1 MKNVL
6 ELTKRHHQRILKRL
20 LAPESNTRIMQ
31 IQTTD
36 GSVLGCKAIYSSSE
50 ELAVLPFAID

>member
-6 ELTKRHHQRILKRL
+6 ELTKRQYQGILKRL
-20 LAPESNTRIMQ
+20 LAPESNTRIMK

-36 GSVLGCKAIYSSSE
+36 GCILGYKAIYSSSE
-50 ELAVLPFAID
+50 KLAALAFTID